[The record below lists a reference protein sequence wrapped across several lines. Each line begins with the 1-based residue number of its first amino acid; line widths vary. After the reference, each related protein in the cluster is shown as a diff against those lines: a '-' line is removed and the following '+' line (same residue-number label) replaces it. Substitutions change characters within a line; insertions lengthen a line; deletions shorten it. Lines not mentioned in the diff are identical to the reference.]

1 MNSSIKPNRAEG
13 VSPFRILSLC
23 GGGLNGALAAGILKS
38 VEETAGIRTADY
50 FDLIVGTSTGG
61 ILALGLS
68 LGIPAT
74 SLCDFYHSR
83 GEKIFPAS
91 AQTIRGWF
99 INWFCSKYTADQ
111 LKRDLESVLGD
122 KRIGDC
128 KTPVVIPTYNLSE
141 NKVRMFKTRHH
152 TRFETDHQIA
162 AWKVA
167 RATSA
172 APTYLPACREIER
185 TQLIDGGVFANNPI
199 MVGVTEAM
207 GVFGIPRQEIEVLS
221 IGTTKAIRRHRP
233 YLDGAGR
240 ALWGGHIANVFFDAQ
255 SSAAMGQAMLLVG
268 NEHILHIDP
277 LVAEGEFKLDR
288 YQPDRHRSLSA
299 DCALH
304 NMPDIR
310 SRFLGSPA
318 SIGRAALLN
327 PIGGL
332 RHAA

>member
-1 MNSSIKPNRAEG
+1 MNNSIKPNQAVG
-13 VSPFRILSLC
+13 ASPFRILSLC
-23 GGGLNGALAAGILKS
+23 GGGINGAIAAGVLKS
-38 VEETAGIRTADY
+38 VEETAGIKTADY

-74 SLCDFYHSR
+74 SLCEFYHSR
-83 GEKIFPAS
+83 GEKIFPPS
-91 AQTIRGWF
+91 ADTRWGRF
-99 INWFCSKYTADQ
+99 KNLFRSKYSAEQ
-111 LKRDLESVLGD
+111 LKGELESVLED
-122 KRIGDC
+122 KQIGDC
-128 KTPVVIPTYNLSE
+128 TTPVVIPTYNLSE

-152 TRFETDHQIA
+152 VRFEKDHKIA

-172 APTYLPACREIER
+172 APTYLPACREIDQA
-185 TQLIDGGVFANNPI
+185 QLIDGGVFANNPI

-207 GVFGIPRQEIEVLS
+207 GVFGIPSEDIEILS
-221 IGTTKAIRRHRP
+221 IGTTKAVRRHQRE
-233 YLDGAGR
+233 LDNAGL
-240 ALWGGHIANVFFDAQ
+240 AGWSGHIASVFSDAQ
-255 SSAAMGQAMLLVG
+255 SSAAMGQAMLLIG
-268 NEHILHIDP
+268 KEHILHIDP

-288 YQPDRHRSLSA
+288 YQPDRHRSVAA

-304 NMPDIR
+304 YMPDIR
-310 SRFLGSPA
+310 SRFLVAPA
-318 SIGRAALLN
+318 LIGREALRT